1 MKWNISMDTKEDG
14 KKTIGEK
21 IKKFGKFDPMK
32 DIKKNEKD
40 AK

>member
-1 MKWNISMDTKEDG
+1 MDTKGDG
-14 KKTIGEK
+14 KMNIGEK

-40 AK
+40 VK

>member
-1 MKWNISMDTKEDG
+1 MDTKEDG
-14 KKTIGEK
+14 EMTIWEK